1 MKVLFIGKTPM
12 DWAWDQ
18 WQNKKYPG
26 HLLFGVTQ
34 LSKYGIEV
42 DILPHTKY
50 AKLQQVSNKIK
61 ILGDLDQ
68 QLRIFF
74 RQEDYDIVYSGDDLN
89 TSLLTFLRY
98 IGLYKKPIVVI
109 MHRSFKKSLA
119 SQIFVKLFVKS
130 KDKLLC
136 LSNRIMTKLSGKFG
150 VSEEKMTLLPLGID
164 LCFYDYNSQDNPNG
178 KTDKEVNK
186 FILSA
191 GKTHRDYNTL
201 AQAFKEINCNLNIY
215 CSGESAPTV
224 FPLSRNINVN
234 YENKKESTILSYA
247 ELEAEYKKA
256 YAIAIPLEI
265 PPERRESVTLI
276 GNTSLLEAMALGKAI
291 VMTKNPQ
298 IDIDIERQGIGFF
311 VEYGDVEGWRK
322 AISYLLDNP
331 QETKEMGHRGRLLCE
346 QKYNL
351 DYFCSRLAEELK
363 NVMNNYCKAN
373 V

>member
-12 DWAWDQ
+12 DWAWEQ
-18 WQNKKYPG
+18 WQQKKYPG

-50 AKLQQVSNKIK
+50 AKLQQISNKIK
-61 ILGDLDQ
+61 VLGDLDQ
-68 QLRIFF
+68 QFRILF
-74 RQEDYDIVYSGDDLN
+74 RQEYYDIVYSGDDLN

-98 IGLYKKPIVVI
+98 IGFYKKPIVVI
-109 MHRSFKKSLA
+109 MHRSFRKTLA
-119 SQIFVKLFVKS
+119 SQIFVKFFLKS

-136 LSNRIMTKLSGKFG
+136 LSNSVMTKITDNFDIPK
-150 VSEEKMTLLPLGID
+150 EKLTILPLGMD
-164 LCFYDYNSQDNPNG
+164 LSFYNYNPKENQNV
-178 KTDKEVNK
+178 KTDKEVNE

-201 AQAFKEINCNLNIY
+201 AQAFKKINCNLNIY
-215 CSGESAPTV
+215 CSGESAPTI
-224 FPLSRNINVN
+224 FPLSENINVN
-234 YENKKESTILSYA
+234 YENTKESTILSYE
-247 ELEAEYKKA
+247 ELESEYKKA

-298 IDIDIERQGIGFF
+298 IDIDIEREGIGFF

-351 DYFCSRLAEELK
+351 DYFGLRLAEELK
-363 NVMNNYCKAN
+363 NVMNSHCKAN